1 WSTAS
6 IAGRSNARISR
17 PTFSRVI
24 ASNCSISM
32 GRRSVVVPAASR
44 VASRCGS
51 LSSRLARSSK
61 GLHGH
66 YRNDDGLRQNRGGER
81 IEICALDRGEPFAL
95 AVGARGQSTN
105 ISVRGLLSYLL
116 LKILSVIKSSGNWSR
131 APLKKLEPRTKKALV
146 RSILVHSPIAD
157 R

>member
-1 WSTAS
+1 
-6 IAGRSNARISR
+6 
-17 PTFSRVI
+17 
-24 ASNCSISM
+24 
-32 GRRSVVVPAASR
+32 
-44 VASRCGS
+44 

-105 ISVRGLLSYLL
+105 ISFQGSPFLFIAENTFSYQIVRQ
-116 LKILSVIKSSGNWSR
+116 
-131 APLKKLEPRTKKALV
+131 LE
-146 RSILVHSPIAD
+146 
-157 R
+157 